1 MDAISPPRGLIV
13 DLVTPLTSDG
23 ALDLESLDRLIDL
36 LVPHVHGVLAAGP
49 AAGEG
54 SALDLKNRTELIARA
69 LKTIGG
75 RVPLFAWVTGKD
87 PEKTASF
94 IETIDQASAQTPEGL
109 LFWVDTPLFYHSNR
123 GLPTHYLEMSERL
136 KRPLILHNDPDF
148 ISTLETPLKRNNIR
162 TSILKELVRLEAVSG
177 LIFSG
182 SMDRARNYQ
191 KACHGKPGF
200 RIYDQ
205 NEFNFLDFPS
215 MSGVV
220 SIGAALAPKA
230 WHTITE
236 ASIRRTGGDVDYPDF
251 LHQIWEMGR
260 HVRALMEG
268 YGAAPVPIVKAA
280 LHRMGI
286 ISSPRTATLCDRDI
300 SAETDR
306 LFGEIKGSGKK

>member
-13 DLVTPLTSDG
+13 DLVTPLATDG
-23 ALDLESLDRLIDL
+23 TLDLESLERLIDL
-36 LVPHVHGVLAAGP
+36 VVPHVHGVLAAGP

-54 SALDLKNRTELIARA
+54 SALDMKIRAELIARA

-87 PEKTASF
+87 PEKTVSF
-94 IETIDQASAQTPEGL
+94 IETIDPASTQTPEGL
-109 LFWVDTPLFYHSNR
+109 LFWADTPLYYHSNR
-123 GLPTHYLEMSERL
+123 GLPAHYLEMSEHL
-136 KRPLILHNDPDF
+136 NRPLILLNDPDF
-148 ISTLETPLKRNNIR
+148 ISKLKNPLKRNNIR
-162 TSILKELVRLEAVSG
+162 TSILKELVRLEALSG

-191 KACHGKPGF
+191 KACQGRPGF

-220 SIGAALAPKA
+220 SIGAVLAPGA

-236 ASIRRTGGDVDYPDF
+236 ASIRRTGGDMDYPDF
-251 LHQIWEMGR
+251 LQQIWEKGR
-260 HVRALMEG
+260 HVRALAEA
-268 YGAAPVPIVKAA
+268 YRAAPVPIVKAA
-280 LHRMGI
+280 LHSMGI
-286 ISSPRTATLCDRDI
+286 ISSPRTAEPFDRDI
-300 SAETDR
+300 SKETD
-306 LFGEIKGSGKK
+306 LLLAEIKGSGRK